1 MRGTK
6 LSKKKRINV
15 ENYQHRSEKRY
26 NQKIKPILYLSVECM
41 QIRQEEKNDKA
52 KNKTSRLISIAAQPK
67 TSGESLLP
75 PGNSDH
81 E

>member
-1 MRGTK
+1 
-6 LSKKKRINV
+6 
-15 ENYQHRSEKRY
+15 
-26 NQKIKPILYLSVECM
+26 M